1 MREAP
6 PRKQPRDN
14 GGAIL
19 VGLILVLVGGWLLV
33 QRLVPGLEGRVVWP
47 AIFVVIGLALVI
59 GSLRGRRGA

>member
-6 PRKQPRDN
+6 PRKPTRDN